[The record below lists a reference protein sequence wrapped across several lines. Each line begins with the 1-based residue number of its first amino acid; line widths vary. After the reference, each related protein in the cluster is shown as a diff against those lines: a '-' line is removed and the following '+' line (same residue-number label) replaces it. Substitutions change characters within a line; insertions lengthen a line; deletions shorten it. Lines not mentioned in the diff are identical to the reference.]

1 MSVNK
6 DSAVE
11 KKLDVI
17 IKLLAANL
25 CQDKTQTDS
34 ILYLN
39 KLGLD
44 RNTIAKIVDTKP
56 STVSVRLSE
65 AKKKN

>member
-1 MSVNK
+1 MPKKEECVI
-6 DSAVE
+6 E
-11 KKLDVI
+11 TKLDVI

-25 CQDKTQTDS
+25 CGDKTQTDS
-34 ILYLN
+34 ILVLS

-44 RNTIAKIVDTKP
+44 RNTIAEIIGTKP